1 MDREL
6 VKVLARRVVAQQAP
20 GEQEAFDSLADYYLD
35 NPKRAKTA
43 ARGDAPLGS
52 GLATTVEFLTPPA
65 IYVCQRA
72 LDLTTEEALKD
83 VARRVKRKLPWPRK
97 RVSPPPVHGGEV
109 AASAASEPGTAAD
122 TATDIDTD
130 TATATGSDTDEALAR
145 ARELLRG
152 REAEVH
158 DTALAAGIEFGLPR
172 KLAKAVADV
181 FVDQLFGE
189 SAAAEPI
196 DQAGVAADPAV
207 SPKPESADTPTDPLP
222 QSAD

>member
-122 TATDIDTD
+122 ID
-130 TATATGSDTDEALAR
+130 TATGSDTDEALAR

>member
-20 GEQEAFDSLADYYLD
+20 GEQEAFESLADYYLD

-97 RVSPPPVHGGEV
+97 KVSPPPVHGGEV

-122 TATDIDTD
+122 TDTD
-130 TATATGSDTDEALAR
+130 TGSDTDEALAR

>member
-122 TATDIDTD
+122 TTADID
-130 TATATGSDTDEALAR
+130 TATGSDTDEALAR

-158 DTALAAGIEFGLPR
+158 DTALAAGVEFGLPR

-207 SPKPESADTPTDPLP
+207 SPKPDSADTPTDPLP

>member
-72 LDLTTEEALKD
+72 LDLTTEEVLKD

-122 TATDIDTD
+122 ID
-130 TATATGSDTDEALAR
+130 TATGSDTDEALAR